1 MGIFSSIKSAI
12 FGNDDEE
19 EDFTQTK
26 EPVKAPVEPTPMP
39 SAQKKRATVTEVDV
53 EKQISKRPGADKLNW
68 RSSIVDL
75 MKVLDID
82 PSYENRKQLA
92 GEMGRDDYSGTAEE
106 NIWLHK
112 AVMKRIADAGGR
124 VPDSIRY

>member
-1 MGIFSSIKSAI
+1 MGIFTSIKNAI
-12 FGNDDEE
+12 FGDD
-19 EDFTQTK
+19 DDINKHK

-39 SAQKKRATVTEVDV
+39 SAQKKREAVDEVDV
-53 EKQISKRPGADKLNW
+53 EKKISAMPGADKLNW
-68 RSSIVDL
+68 RTSIVDL

-82 PSYENRKQLA
+82 PSFENRKELA
-92 GEMGRDDYSGTAEE
+92 GEMGDADYSGTAEE

-112 AVMKRIADAGGR
+112 SVMRRIAEAGGR